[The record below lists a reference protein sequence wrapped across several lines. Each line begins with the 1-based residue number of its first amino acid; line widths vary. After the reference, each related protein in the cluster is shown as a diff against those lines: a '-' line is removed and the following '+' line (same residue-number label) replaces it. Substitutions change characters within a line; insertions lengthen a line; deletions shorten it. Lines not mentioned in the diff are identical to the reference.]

1 MFFELTVF
9 EREFTVSGAL
19 LKPILRFTH
28 THNQTGQYFLFSFS
42 VTDPHGIAWV
52 HRSRENRDRNQ

>member
-19 LKPILRFTH
+19 LKPILRFFIDGLLNVAARVLKKST
-28 THNQTGQYFLFSFS
+28 
-42 VTDPHGIAWV
+42 
-52 HRSRENRDRNQ
+52 E